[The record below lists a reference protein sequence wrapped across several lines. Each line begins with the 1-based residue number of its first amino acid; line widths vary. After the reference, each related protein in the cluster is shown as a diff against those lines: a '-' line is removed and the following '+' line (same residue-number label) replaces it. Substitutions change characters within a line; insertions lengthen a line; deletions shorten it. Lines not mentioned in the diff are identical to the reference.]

1 MKYIYSHIKVCGS
14 LFFTLT
20 VVFCIQ
26 NIIHTYIMLP
36 RVELVSQLHFVLFTF
51 ITSSNSAVSLLETA
65 NVKLSENL
73 LKKDSFAPQYTTAGL
88 VTNSS

>member
-1 MKYIYSHIKVCGS
+1 MHMKVVW
-14 LFFTLT
+14 LFTSFALT
-20 VVFCIQ
+20 AVFAHS
-26 NIIHTYIMLP
+26 IHHAILC
-36 RVELVSQLHFVLFTF
+36 VEFVSQLHSFTF

-65 NVKLSENL
+65 NVRLSENL